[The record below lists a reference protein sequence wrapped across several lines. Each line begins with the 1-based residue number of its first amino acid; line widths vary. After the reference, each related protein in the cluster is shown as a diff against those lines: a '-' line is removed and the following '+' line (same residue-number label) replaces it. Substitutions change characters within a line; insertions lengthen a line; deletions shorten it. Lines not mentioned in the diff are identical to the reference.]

1 MPSGF
6 GSSPVPRLKTDSH
19 SYSLKQNTPVN
30 SRFFLLSLL
39 AASSLIAA
47 EEKPNI
53 VMFFI
58 DDWAWNGTPVRMDD
72 AMPNSKMPV
81 VAMPNLEKLAREG
94 MKFRNAYASPQCS
107 PSRVCLQTGQSSPR
121 NGFTVYLNSRGQDH
135 YDEKSS
141 KGLPVISCI
150 ADETIDPDAV
160 TIPEA
165 LAPLGYE
172 SAHFGKWH
180 MRGNPSDEGYIAHDG
195 DTNNK
200 PGNTLSSRT
209 EEGKSKP
216 KRLPEGLSDPK
227 LMFSVTKRAI
237 DYMETRATAK
247 KPFYLQISHYAM
259 HAGSECLPET
269 REKYAKHPL
278 VQAWYRDN
286 NKDPETIRIGEDPAV
301 WLGMAEDL
309 DGRIGAVLDKLT
321 ELGIADNTY
330 VVLMSDNGYRHKELG
345 LAPDL
350 AQPMHAHKWWVWQ
363 GGIRVPMIVR
373 GPGIRAGSSFEANVV
388 NYDLLPTF
396 VDWAGGDPTALR
408 EIDGVSLKGFLNGEA
423 EPDAGFRKR
432 FLYFH
437 YPHHRTSM
445 PHSAIVSGTDKVI
458 HFYERP
464 DLPML
469 FDLAKDEAE
478 TTNMAPKHPG
488 RHRELF
494 DEMFRYFKEVGAR
507 IPKLNPDFDEKAEKA
522 WRASDAYQKTAVNG
536 PFPGKRELKEDEK
549 VDESKGASIPSS
561 DRLPNIVLFFCDD
574 LGYADLGCYGHPY
587 AKTPHLDQLAKEGT
601 RFEQHYVTGVT
612 CNPSRTGLMTGLF
625 PARFPK
631 FAADFGFGDRITI
644 TELLKKR
651 GYKTGHFGKW
661 HIGPDSTEVDGMYG
675 LDVVEVMGNSKGEK
689 AGRDD
694 DLTAAAIGF
703 IKENAGKQPLY
714 VNIWGHSTHFPVN
727 VPSELAN
734 VFAEVKV
741 KRDDFSGTMQHKFDE
756 CLKIGGDLDES
767 MRQYL
772 GDVYSMDRN
781 VGRVLAAIDEM
792 GIRENTIFVF
802 SSDHGPAPVILT
814 NKGVRKFSNNM
825 LGYAGI
831 HRGGKHTQY
840 EGGTRVPFIIRWP
853 GQVKEGR
860 VDSESITSFIDWMP
874 TLAALAGIDDLPEK
888 RDGEDISDIW
898 LGQTRERTTPLD
910 WKAGAGGSQGVIRE
924 GKWKLHQANR
934 KKEAELYDLSVDPSE
949 SRNLAE
955 EHPEVVRKLNV
966 KLTSW
971 TAELPENYEKR

>member
-1 MPSGF
+1 MF
-6 GSSPVPRLKTDSH
+6 
-19 SYSLKQNTPVN
+19 
-30 SRFFLLSLL
+30 SRFIFIATLAALSLN
-39 AASSLIAA
+39 AA
-47 EEKPNI
+47 EQKPNI
-53 VMFFI
+53 VLFFI
-58 DDWAWNGTPVRMDD
+58 DDWAWNGTPIRMDD
-72 AMPNSKMPV
+72 SMPNSKMPAV
-81 VAMPNLEKLAREG
+81 SMPNLERLAREG

-121 NGFTVYLNSRGQDH
+121 NGFTVYLNSLGQD
-135 YDEKSS
+135 YYNEKKS
-141 KGLPVISCI
+141 KNLPVISCI
-150 ADETIDPDAV
+150 SDETIDPEAV

-180 MRGNPSDEGYIAHDG
+180 MRGDPAGEGYLAHDG
-195 DTNNK
+195 NTDNK
-200 PGNTLSSRT
+200 PGNPLNSWAK
-209 EEGKSKP
+209 EGNRKP
-216 KRLPEGLSDPK
+216 RRLPAGFSDPK

-237 DYMETRATAK
+237 DFMETRATAK

-278 VQAWYRDN
+278 VQAWYREN
-286 NKDPETIRIGEDPAV
+286 KKDPETIRIGEDPAV

-309 DGRIGAVLDKLT
+309 DGRIGAVLDKLD
-321 ELGIADNTY
+321 ELGIAEDTY
-330 VVLMSDNGYRHKELG
+330 VVLMSDNGYRHKEFQ

-350 AQPMHAHKWWVWQ
+350 AQPLHAHKWWVWQ
-363 GGIRVPMIVR
+363 GGIRVPMVVR
-373 GPGIRAGSSFEANVV
+373 GPGIKAGTSFEPNVV

-396 VDWAGGDPTALR
+396 VDWAGGDPGALR
-408 EIDGVSLKGFLNGEA
+408 EIDGVSLEGYLNGKKK
-423 EPDAGFRKR
+423 PDAGFRDR

-458 HFYERP
+458 HFYEKP

-469 FDLAKDEAE
+469 FDLATDEAE
-478 TTNMAPKHPG
+478 TTNIAPKHPE

-522 WRASDAYQKTAVNG
+522 WHASDEYQKNAANG
-536 PFPGKRELKEDEK
+536 PFSGKRKLKEDEK
-549 VDESKGASIPSS
+549 VDESAGASTPSS
-561 DRLPNIVLFFCDD
+561 NRPPNIVFFFCDD
-574 LGYADLGCYGHPY
+574 LGYADLSCYGHPY
-587 AKTPHLDQLAKEGT
+587 AKTPNIDQLAKEGT

-625 PARFPK
+625 PARFQK
-631 FAADFGFGDRITI
+631 HTADFGFGDRSTI

-661 HIGPDSTEVDGMYG
+661 HIGPDSTKMGGTYG
-675 LDVVEVMGNSKGEK
+675 LDVVKVMGKSEGETV
-689 AGRDD
+689 GRDD

-703 IKENAGKQPLY
+703 IKENAGKQPFY

-727 VPSELAN
+727 VSRELAN
-734 VFAEVKV
+734 EFAEVKV
-741 KRDDFSGTMQHKFDE
+741 KRDDFSETMQRKFDE
-756 CLKIGGDLDES
+756 CLKIGGDLDQS

-772 GDVYSMDRN
+772 GDVYSIDQN
-781 VGRVLAAIDEM
+781 IGRLLATIDEL
-792 GIRENTIFVF
+792 GIRDNTIFVF

-814 NKGVRKFSNNM
+814 NKGVRKYSNNM

-831 HRGGKHTQY
+831 YRGSKHTQY

-853 GQVKEGR
+853 GHVKEGR
-860 VDSESITSFIDWMP
+860 IDSESVTSFVDWLP
-874 TLAALAGIDDLPEK
+874 TLGAIAGIEDLPDK
-888 RDGEDISDIW
+888 MDGEDISDIW
-898 LGQTRERTTPLD
+898 LGQARQRTKPLY
-910 WKAGAGGSQGVIRE
+910 WKISARGSQAVIRE
-924 GKWKLHQANR
+924 GKWKLHQADR
-934 KKEAELYDLSVDPSE
+934 KREAELYDLSADPSE
-949 SRNLAE
+949 SRNLAGQ
-955 EHPEVVRKLNV
+955 HPEVVDKLNA
-966 KLTSW
+966 KLNDW
-971 TAELPENYEKR
+971 RVELPKDYEKR